1 MTREPGTLDPVTL
14 DPVTL
19 DPAKGKI
26 AFVPAR
32 YGPGVIGGAE
42 IVMSHLATGFR
53 DRGWDVEVLT
63 TTAVDHFKW
72 DNVLP
77 AGRTET
83 DGLVVHR
90 FPAVTSTAGAERARL
105 EGEIHAGRP
114 LSAQEQQHWM
124 NDGMR
129 VPELY
134 QYLLQNAGSF
144 RAVVLGPYMF
154 WPAFALS
161 QVAPERSILLTCLHD
176 EPYAYLNLFQPVF
189 SGVAGLLFMSP
200 PEHDL
205 AHRIVPR
212 LAPHA
217 LTGCGV
223 EVPDSYDP
231 EGFRE
236 RYGITGPFL
245 LYAGRREGAK
255 GWERLLDGFARATVN
270 RDLPFSLVTMGSGE
284 VNPPESVKDRVID
297 LGFLPEHERD
307 NAFAAATA
315 YLQPSA
321 YEAFSRTIME
331 AWLAGTPVI
340 ANAASAVVA
349 YHCETSGAGLLY
361 DDDLELEEAL
371 AFIAEAPEAA
381 AAMAASGREYV
392 LSNYQWPDVLD
403 KMESAVMSMTT
414 LPSQGRAT
422 VLAAV
427 TGPDA

>member
-1 MTREPGTLDPVTL
+1 MSTDPVTR
-14 DPVTL
+14 DPG
-19 DPAKGKI
+19 KGKI

-32 YGPGVIGGAE
+32 YGPKVIGGAE
-42 IVMSHLATGFR
+42 IVMSHLASGFR
-53 DRGWDVEVLT
+53 DRGWEVEILT
-63 TTAVDHFKW
+63 TCAMDHFSW
-72 DNVLP
+72 DNLEP
-77 AGRTET
+77 AGRTEEN
-83 DGLVVHR
+83 GLVVYR

-105 EGEIHAGRP
+105 EAEIHAGRP
-114 LSAQEQQHWM
+114 LTATEQQRWM

-134 QYLLQNAGSF
+134 QHLLVHGQGY
-144 RAVVLGPYMF
+144 RAIVLGPYLF
-154 WPAFALS
+154 WPAFAAS
-161 QVAPERSILLTCLHD
+161 QAAPDRSILWTCLHD
-176 EPYAYLNLFQPVF
+176 EPYAYLSLFQPVF
-189 SGVAGLLFMSP
+189 SGVAGLLFQSP

-223 EVPDSYDP
+223 EVPEGYDP

-255 GWERLLDGFARATVN
+255 GWERLLEGFARATVN
-270 RDLPFSLVTMGSGE
+270 RGLPFSLVTMGSGE

-297 LGFLPEHERD
+297 VGFLPDHERD
-307 NAFAAATA
+307 NAFAAAA
-315 YLQPSA
+315 GYLQPSA
-321 YEAFSRTIME
+321 FEAFSRTIME

-371 AFIAEAPEAA
+371 VFLAEAPEAA
-381 AAMAASGREYV
+381 AAMAAAGRDYV
-392 LSNYQWPDVLD
+392 LTHYQWPEVLD
-403 KMESAVMSMTT
+403 KVEAAVLSMT
-414 LPSQGRAT
+414 PG
-422 VLAAV
+422 
-427 TGPDA
+427 TGA